1 MVLAA
6 KQIPAVRR
14 FINGVQRV
22 QTVTLAASG
31 PLTLDLA
38 NGAVGV
44 FDVTVATGV
53 NITGIA
59 FANVPSVAPVAPE
72 TLPAEMSVL
81 LYIKRQGT
89 LGTFAWGTSETWHPA
104 TPTFTLSNTAG
115 RYDSFI
121 FQSIDQGDSW
131 FVMQGVAG
139 AD

>member
-14 FINGVQRV
+14 FINGVQRI
-22 QTVTLAASG
+22 QALTLSASG
-31 PLTLDLA
+31 LLTLDLA

-44 FDVTVATGV
+44 FDVTVATGINV
-53 NITGIA
+53 TGIT
-59 FANVPSVAPVAPE
+59 FANAPSTAPVAPE

-89 LGTFAWGTSETWHPA
+89 LGTFAWGATETWHPA
-104 TPTFTLSNTAG
+104 TPTYALSNTAG

-121 FQSIDQGDSW
+121 FQSIDQGASW
-131 FVMQGVAG
+131 FVMQGVSG